1 MSKIRLASTALALA
15 LASACRGGGSGPT
28 QPVEP
33 AYRLVAPPPCLT
45 APPADPG
52 AILRAIPECEA
63 DDEGGCPDLTD
74 QQDAALWAYLDA
86 LERYAER
93 AWRRC
98 GDRPRS
104 VPGGRGAASSPTP

>member
-1 MSKIRLASTALALA
+1 MSRTRLVSMALALA
-15 LASACRGGGSGPT
+15 AASACKGAGTGPT
-28 QPVEP
+28 TPIEP
-33 AYRLVAPPPCLT
+33 TYRLVDRPPCLT

-52 AILRAIPECEA
+52 PVLRAIPECEA

-74 QQDAALWAYLDA
+74 QQDAALWSYLDA

-98 GDRPRS
+98 GARPGN
-104 VPGGRGAASSPTP
+104 VPGGGGTASSTAR